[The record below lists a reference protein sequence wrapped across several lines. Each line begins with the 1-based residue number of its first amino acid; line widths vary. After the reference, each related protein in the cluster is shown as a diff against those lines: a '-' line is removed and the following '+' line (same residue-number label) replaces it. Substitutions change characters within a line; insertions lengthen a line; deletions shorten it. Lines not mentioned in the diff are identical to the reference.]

1 MKKLLTLCTGDV
13 YFTFKNHVY
22 QQNDEVAI
30 GSPIGP
36 VLVGIF
42 MVELKTRIIPILG
55 KMVLNWKRFADDT
68 INYSM
73 DIILSK
79 LTSFHPNIQL
89 TY

>member
-13 YFTFKNHVY
+13 HFAFKNHVY
-22 QQNDEVAI
+22 QQNDEVAM
-30 GSPIGP
+30 GSPIGR

-42 MVELKTRIIPILG
+42 MAELMTRIIPILG
-55 KMVLNWKRFADDT
+55 KMILNWKRFADDT
-68 INYSM
+68 IGYSI

-79 LTSFHPNIQL
+79 LTSFHLNIQL

>member
-22 QQNDEVAI
+22 QQNDEVPM

-42 MVELKTRIIPILG
+42 MAELMTRIIPILG

-68 INYSM
+68 IGYII